1 MADINNRRQSGE
13 TRDYK
18 ERFEFRFTVGN
29 NIICQRYFRIN
40 KFNPLCLS
48 SLELAHTI
56 RDCANLIDS
65 DLKDK
70 TEKYLRLV
78 APQTFKNE
86 DEMRK
91 YFESEEHRSRMYLG
105 EGIVLREPE
114 NAPNY
119 VWGKNN
125 EPVALTEKFDV
136 TREFVTPLT
145 DEDTATY
152 KFAFYDNER
161 EVCAVVWEGTYPK
174 YVRNSIDLS
183 NKRGKIASDEDP
195 SKLGADAYIL
205 YKLVEGKGDIV
216 YKIIKDICFTC
227 SSEDNSWYTTGFEFL
242 NDGKKTKYDNLELQ
256 RELRKEN
263 KRLEAYL
270 NEQTA
275 R

>member
-1 MADINNRRQSGE
+1 MAETARKQSGE
-13 TRDYK
+13 SRDYK

-40 KFNPLCLS
+40 KFNPLCLAS
-48 SLELAHTI
+48 EELAHTI
-56 RDCANLIDS
+56 RWCASLIDS

-70 TEKYLRLV
+70 TEKYLKLV
-78 APQTFKNE
+78 APQVFKNE
-86 DEMRK
+86 EEMRK
-91 YFESEEHRSRMYLG
+91 YFSVEKNRARMHLG

-125 EPVALTEKFDV
+125 EPVALSEKFDT
-136 TREFVTPLT
+136 TRELVNPLT
-145 DEDTATY
+145 EEDTAMY
-152 KFAFYDNER
+152 KFAFCDNGR
-161 EVCAVVWEGTYPK
+161 EVCSTVWEGTYPK

-183 NKRGKIASDEDP
+183 NKRGKISPDEDP
-195 SKLGADAYIL
+195 ARLSTDAYIL

-216 YKIIKDICFTC
+216 YKIIKDICYVC
-227 SSEDNSWYTTGFEFL
+227 SSEDNSSYTTGFEFL
-242 NDGKKTKYDNLELQ
+242 NDGKKTEYDNTELQ
-256 RELRKEN
+256 RELRKEY

-270 NEQTA
+270 NEQTT